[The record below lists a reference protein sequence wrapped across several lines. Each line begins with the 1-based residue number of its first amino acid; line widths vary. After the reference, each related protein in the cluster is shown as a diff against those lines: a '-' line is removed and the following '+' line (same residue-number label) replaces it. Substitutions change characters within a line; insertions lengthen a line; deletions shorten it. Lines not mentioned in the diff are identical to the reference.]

1 MPEKM
6 PLNSDTDISD
16 AELQAIQNQVDT
28 EIEQHGLPTDDEL
41 LLEVEKLN
49 QRYLIVSR
57 GESV

>member
-1 MPEKM
+1 MK
-6 PLNSDTDISD
+6 SDTDISD
-16 AELQAIQNQVDT
+16 AELQLIQDQVDA
-28 EIEQHGLPTDDEL
+28 EIALHGLPTDDEL